1 MKKAII
7 MMIVVFAFSCL
18 AVQRCVMALV
28 WHHWRWSPRILLFIR
43 FMVELFFFQVL

>member
-7 MMIVVFAFSCL
+7 MMIVVFALVVGRSAVCGSSCL
-18 AVQRCVMALV
+18 ASLAVE
-28 WHHWRWSPRILLFIR
+28 SENPLFIR